1 MYCRGASAVILTYD
15 VTNWQSLT
23 ELEDRFLSLT
33 DTANADCIY
42 AIVGNK
48 ADLTESS
55 AQGPVPEDGQGE
67 QESVGTELRPT
78 GGGSSSSSGGGG
90 GSSSSSGFHKKPG
103 LDWNK
108 LIKRALDGLH
118 EPGGSSIK
126 SIERFLKC
134 QADVAAYLSGSS
146 ALAPGLFHQQLRV
159 ALKRAVA
166 HGRVF
171 KQGPLFRL
179 ASRSSSSHPN
189 DGTGSVALG
198 TLPPVRLLSHEKDK
212 VRALENGHL
221 QCLFCYRTMS
231 ETGREC
237 ENR

>member
-78 GGGSSSSSGGGG
+78 GGGGGGG
-90 GSSSSSGFHKKPG
+90 GGDALHQKQVNQDDALALYARVLRYKG
-103 LDWNK
+103 LDGMACPPGESLCFETSAKTGYNVDVLFETIFDMVLPSILK
-108 LIKRALDGLH
+108 KRREG
-118 EPGGSSIK
+118 EPSTVDLEDCRVPKSIK
-126 SIERFLKC
+126 GGCCAWWEGGGMVLQGQARPGYQLKPMWEKLLGVIWRGC
-134 QADVAAYLSGSS
+134 WSLQFTLGPKIS
-146 ALAPGLFHQQLRV
+146 LFWGLW
-159 ALKRAVA
+159 
-166 HGRVF
+166 
-171 KQGPLFRL
+171 
-179 ASRSSSSHPN
+179 
-189 DGTGSVALG
+189 
-198 TLPPVRLLSHEKDK
+198 
-212 VRALENGHL
+212 
-221 QCLFCYRTMS
+221 
-231 ETGREC
+231 
-237 ENR
+237 